1 MVLAS
6 LNLSTWRLKPRYGR
20 PCPGRNLKT
29 QKILKIRTYG
39 NNRRTESTIS
49 GSGGTGGCVRSFCN
63 RERSETP
70 VHHREK
76 WQKPRKCQKRS
87 KLIPFSF
94 TNSHFVEMP
103 GTGYRKFS
111 NPQKLHICAVSLK
124 KPEVQTPSPSRKT
137 LGGNA
142 LDRKS
147 GHFFLYRFLRDLPAP
162 RHYFERSRS
171 RQPSGAERTT
181 GT

>member
-1 MVLAS
+1 MCSVSADDGPRKLELVRLAS
-6 LNLSTWRLKPRYGR
+6 QTAIRATVSWQEPENAE
-20 PCPGRNLKT
+20 KT

-76 WQKPRKCQKRS
+76 WQKPRKCPKRP

-94 TNSHFVEMP
+94 TNSHFVEMS

-124 KPEVQTPSPSRKT
+124 KTRGANSIWIPENSVV
-137 LGGNA
+137 
-142 LDRKS
+142 
-147 GHFFLYRFLRDLPAP
+147 
-162 RHYFERSRS
+162 
-171 RQPSGAERTT
+171 
-181 GT
+181 

>member
-1 MVLAS
+1 MSADDGPRKLELVHLAS
-6 LNLSTWRLKPRYGR
+6 QTAIRETVSCQEPQNVEKP
-20 PCPGRNLKT
+20 

-39 NNRRTESTIS
+39 NNRRTASTIS

-87 KLIPFSF
+87 KPIPFSF
-94 TNSHFVEMP
+94 TNSHFVEMS
-103 GTGYRKFS
+103 GTGYRKCS

-124 KPEVQTPSPSRKT
+124 KPEVQTPSRSRKT
-137 LGGNA
+137 LWCNAAVHLFRSGNPI
-142 LDRKS
+142 
-147 GHFFLYRFLRDLPAP
+147 HFSCTVF
-162 RHYFERSRS
+162 
-171 RQPSGAERTT
+171 T
-181 GT
+181 GLASSETLF